1 MTVTF
6 DMVDGR
12 NFNDTY
18 TRFGIVN
25 ASDVGCFN
33 VAKVDKCPLSGDST
47 SHSRAHLYGET
58 IPDEP
63 YGYYRNISDVL
74 KSKHDYTYFS
84 SKTNTAEFTYRFR
97 EFNPGDSGE
106 SYPLFT
112 NRTVTASTGDCFIY
126 RIRKETKLRDVEG
139 KGPGKKYIYENDT
152 FTAEIE
158 VPSSSVGKGST
169 TYMYKGFEAP
179 EITGH
184 NCGDRCLWLWAYQN
198 TAVHQHVNEVDP
210 PKFYRCPV
218 TVSEVRN
225 VRNELQ
231 QLPEG
236 VARIAAVSIA
246 LQGRWSGNAGHRN
259 FNQYQFYPFG

>member
-1 MTVTF
+1 
-6 DMVDGR
+6 MVDGR

-18 TRFGIVN
+18 TRLGIVN
-25 ASDVGCFN
+25 AQYVGCYN
-33 VAKVDKCPLSGDST
+33 GAEVDKCPLLGDST

-58 IPDEP
+58 LPAGEP
-63 YGYYRNISDVL
+63 HGYYRNISDVL

-84 SKTNTAEFTYRFR
+84 SKTNRAEFTYRFK
-97 EFNPGDSGE
+97 EFNPGDSEE

-126 RIRKETKLRDVEG
+126 RIKNETMLSDVEG
-139 KGPGKKYIYENDT
+139 KGPGKTYTYENDT

-158 VPSSSVGKGST
+158 VPLSSVGKGST

-184 NCGDRCLWLWAYQN
+184 NCGHRCLWLWAYQN

-210 PKFYRCPV
+210 PKFYKCPV
-218 TVSEVRN
+218 TISEVRN
-225 VRNELQ
+225 MRNESQ
-231 QLPEG
+231 QLPDG

-246 LQGRWSGNAGHRN
+246 LQGRWSGNADHRN